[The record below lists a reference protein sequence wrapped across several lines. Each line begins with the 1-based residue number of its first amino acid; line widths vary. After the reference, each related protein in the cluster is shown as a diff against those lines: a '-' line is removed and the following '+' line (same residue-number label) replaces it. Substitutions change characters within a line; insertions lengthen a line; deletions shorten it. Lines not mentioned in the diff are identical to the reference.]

1 MTGGAS
7 PAVPAQGLL
16 DPDFVRELSLLRRRL
31 KVDVRSG
38 GGGEHVARRRGGSAE
53 FQEHRPYAPGDDL
66 RRIDWLAFARS
77 GTPVVKTFRAEEDVV
92 VRLLLDASASLDF
105 GNPRKI
111 EVSRRIA
118 AALSYLALA
127 DSERVQLLVSGT
139 PETRGLAVVGE
150 PRRGRGALHRVL
162 YDLSHIEASG
172 RTSLPAALRAVSER
186 ALRPGLLVV
195 ISDFFD
201 AGPVAEEL
209 SRLRAQ
215 GHALTLVQVL
225 SRMELAPDFEGDLG
239 LVDSETQTEVEVT
252 MDPSAIEAYLA
263 RLAGLVEELRAT
275 ARRLGGRYV
284 RVLTDEP
291 LEAPVR
297 RIVLGSRED

>member
-1 MTGGAS
+1 MTPQS
-7 PAVPAQGLL
+7 LL
-16 DPDFVRELSLLRRRL
+16 DADFVRELALLRRRL

-38 GGGEHVARRRGGSAE
+38 GAGEHVARRRGGSAE

-77 GTPVVKTFRAEEDVV
+77 GAPVVKTFRAEEDVA
-92 VRLLLDASASLDF
+92 VRILIDASASLDF
-105 GNPRKI
+105 GSPRKI

-118 AALSYLALA
+118 AAIAYLALA
-127 DSERVQLLVSGT
+127 DSERVQLLVSGNRD
-139 PETRGLAVVGE
+139 TRGLAVVGE

-162 YDLSHIEASG
+162 RELTHIEARG
-172 RTSLPAALRAVSER
+172 QTSLPAALRGVSER
-186 ALRPGLLVV
+186 GFRPGLLVV
-195 ISDFFD
+195 LSDFFD

-225 SRMELAPDFEGDLG
+225 SRMELEPDFEGDLG
-239 LVDSETQTEVEVT
+239 LVDAETQAEVEVT
-252 MDPSAIEAYLA
+252 MDPGAIEAYLA
-263 RLAGLVEELRAT
+263 RLAGLIEELRAA

-291 LEAPVR
+291 LEAPMR
-297 RIVLGSRED
+297 RIVLGSNED

>member
-1 MTGGAS
+1 MSGAS
-7 PAVPAQGLL
+7 LL
-16 DPDFVRELSLLRRRL
+16 DPAFIRELALLRRRL
-31 KVDVRSG
+31 TVEVRSG
-38 GGGEHVARRRGGSAE
+38 GSGERVARRRGGSAE

-105 GNPRKI
+105 GNPKKI
-111 EVSRRIA
+111 EVSRRLA
-118 AALSYLALA
+118 AALAYLALG
-127 DSERVQLLVSGT
+127 DSERVQLLVSGDKS
-139 PETRGLAVVGE
+139 TRGLSAVSE

-162 YDLSHIEASG
+162 HELSHIEARG
-172 RTSLPAALRAVSER
+172 EGSLAAALRAVSER

-195 ISDFFD
+195 LSDFFD
-201 AGPVAEEL
+201 PGPVAEEL

-215 GHALTLVQVL
+215 GHALALVQVL
-225 SRMELAPDFEGDLG
+225 SRMDLEPSFEGDLG
-239 LVDSETQTEVEVT
+239 LVDSETQAELEVT
-252 MDPSAIEAYLA
+252 MDAGALQAYLA
-263 RLAGLVEELRAT
+263 RVTGLLEELRAT

-291 LEAPVR
+291 LEEPLR
-297 RIVLGSRED
+297 RLVLEKWS

>member
-1 MTGGAS
+1 MTAT
-7 PAVPAQGLL
+7 GLL
-16 DPDFVRELSLLRRRL
+16 DADFVRELSLLRRRL

-38 GGGEHVARRRGGSAE
+38 GTGERVARRRGGSAE

-77 GTPVVKTFRAEEDVV
+77 GVPVVKTFRAEEDVV
-92 VRLLLDASASLDF
+92 VRLLIDASASLGF
-105 GNPRKI
+105 GNPKKI

-118 AALSYLALA
+118 AALAYLALA
-127 DSERVQLLVSGT
+127 DAERVQVLVTGNET
-139 PETRGLAVVGE
+139 TRGLAVVGE

-162 YDLSHIEASG
+162 GELSAIEAGG
-172 RTSLPAALRAVSER
+172 RGSLPLALRAVSER
-186 ALRPGLLVV
+186 SLRPGLLVV
-195 ISDFFD
+195 LSDFFD
-201 AGPVAEEL
+201 GGPVAEEL

-215 GHALTLVQVL
+215 GHGLSLVQVL
-225 SRMELAPDFEGDLG
+225 SRMELEPDFEGDLG
-239 LVDSETQTEVEVT
+239 LVDAETQNEVEVT
-252 MDPSAIEAYLA
+252 MDASAVEAYLA

-275 ARRLGGRYV
+275 ARRLRGRYV

-297 RIVLGSRED
+297 RIVLGSSD

>member
-1 MTGGAS
+1 MS
-7 PAVPAQGLL
+7 QGLL
-16 DPDFVRELSLLRRRL
+16 DADFVRELSLLRRRL

-38 GGGEHVARRRGGSAE
+38 GTGEHVARRRGGSAE

-77 GTPVVKTFRAEEDVV
+77 GVPVVKTFRAEEDVV
-92 VRLLLDASASLDF
+92 VRVLIDASASLDF

-111 EVSRRIA
+111 EVCRRIA
-118 AALSYLALA
+118 AALAYLALT
-127 DSERVQLLVSGT
+127 DSERVQVLVSGGGS
-139 PETRGLAVVGE
+139 TRGLAAVGE
-150 PRRGRGALHRVL
+150 PMRGRGALHRVL
-162 YDLSHIEASG
+162 SELSRIEAKG
-172 RTSLPAALRAVSER
+172 VGSLTAALRGVSER

-195 ISDFFD
+195 LSDFFD
-201 AGPVAEEL
+201 AGPMAEEL

-215 GHALTLVQVL
+215 GHALALVQVL
-225 SRMELAPDFEGDLG
+225 SRMELEPELEGDLG
-239 LVDSETQTEVEVT
+239 LVDAETELELSVT
-252 MDPSAIEAYLA
+252 MDAAAIEAYLA

-284 RVLTDEP
+284 RAVTDEP

-297 RIVLGSRED
+297 RLVLGGSD

>member
-1 MTGGAS
+1 MTA
-7 PAVPAQGLL
+7 AGLL
-16 DPDFVRELSLLRRRL
+16 DADFVRELSLLRRRL

-38 GGGEHVARRRGGSAE
+38 GSGERMARRRGGSAE

-77 GTPVVKTFRAEEDVV
+77 GVPVVKTFRAEEDVV
-92 VRLLLDASASLDF
+92 VRLLIDASASLSF
-105 GNPRKI
+105 GNPKKI

-118 AALSYLALA
+118 AALAYLALA
-127 DSERVQLLVSGT
+127 DAERVQVLVSGS
-139 PETRGLAVVGE
+139 EMTRGLAVVGE

-162 YDLSHIEASG
+162 GELSHIEAGG
-172 RTSLPAALRAVSER
+172 RGSLPLALRAVSDR
-186 ALRPGLLVV
+186 SLRPGLLVV
-195 ISDFFD
+195 LSDFFD
-201 AGPVAEEL
+201 GGPVAEEL

-215 GHALTLVQVL
+215 GHALSLVQVL
-225 SRMELAPDFEGDLG
+225 SRMELEPDFEGDLG
-239 LVDSETQTEVEVT
+239 LVDAETQNEVEVT
-252 MDPSAIEAYLA
+252 MDASAIEAYLA

-275 ARRLGGRYV
+275 ARRLSGRYV

-297 RIVLGSRED
+297 RIVLGSSD

>member
-1 MTGGAS
+1 MS
-7 PAVPAQGLL
+7 PQSLL
-16 DPDFVRELSLLRRRL
+16 DADFVRELSLLRRRL

-38 GGGEHVARRRGGSAE
+38 GTGEHVARRRGGSAE

-77 GTPVVKTFRAEEDVV
+77 GAPVVKTFRAEEDVA
-92 VRLLLDASASLDF
+92 VRILIDASASLGF
-105 GNPRKI
+105 GNPQKM

-118 AALSYLALA
+118 AAIAYLALA
-127 DSERVQLLVSGT
+127 DSERVQLLVSGNAD
-139 PETRGLAVVGE
+139 TRGLAVVGE
-150 PRRGRGALHRVL
+150 PRRGRGALHQVL
-162 YDLSHIEASG
+162 RELLHIEARG
-172 RTSLPAALRAVSER
+172 RTSLPAALRGVSER

-195 ISDFFD
+195 LSDFFD

-225 SRMELAPDFEGDLG
+225 SRMELEPDFEGDLG
-239 LVDSETQTEVEVT
+239 LVDAETQTEVEVT
-252 MDPSAIEAYLA
+252 MDPDAIEAYLA

-291 LEAPVR
+291 LEAPMR
-297 RIVLGSRED
+297 RIVLGSSED

>member
-1 MTGGAS
+1 MTGQGAS
-7 PAVPAQGLL
+7 SSSGLL
-16 DPDFVRELSLLRRRL
+16 DPEFVRELSLLRRRL
-31 KVDVRSG
+31 RVDVRSG
-38 GGGEHVARRRGGSAE
+38 GPGDHVARRRGGNAE

-77 GTPVVKTFRAEEDVV
+77 GAPVVKTFRMEEDVV
-92 VRLLLDASASLDF
+92 VRLLLDSSASLDF

-118 AALSYLALA
+118 AAMAYLALE
-127 DSERVQLLVSGT
+127 DSERVQLLISGSR
-139 PETRGLAVVGE
+139 ETRGLASVSE

-162 YDLSHIEASG
+162 SELSHIEARG
-172 RTSLPAALRAVSER
+172 QGSLAAALRGVSER

-195 ISDFFD
+195 LSDFFD
-201 AGPVAEEL
+201 PGPVAEEL

-225 SRMELAPDFEGDLG
+225 SRMELEPDFEGDLG
-239 LVDSETQTEVEVT
+239 LVDSETQAEVEVT
-252 MDPSAIEAYLA
+252 MDASAVEAYLA
-263 RLAGLVEELRAT
+263 RLTGLIEELRAT

-297 RIVLGSRED
+297 RIVLGGGED

>member
-1 MTGGAS
+1 MNPPS
-7 PAVPAQGLL
+7 LL
-16 DPDFVRELSLLRRRL
+16 DADFVRELSLLRRRL

-38 GGGEHVARRRGGSAE
+38 GTGEHLARRRGGSAE

-77 GTPVVKTFRAEEDVV
+77 GAPVVKTFRAEEDVA
-92 VRLLLDASASLDF
+92 VRILIDASASLGF
-105 GNPRKI
+105 GNPQKM

-118 AALSYLALA
+118 AAIAYLALA
-127 DSERVQLLVSGT
+127 DSERVQLLVSGNAD
-139 PETRGLAVVGE
+139 TRGLAVVGE
-150 PRRGRGALHRVL
+150 PRRGRGALHQVL
-162 YDLSHIEASG
+162 RELLHIEARG
-172 RTSLPAALRAVSER
+172 RTSLPAALRGVSER

-195 ISDFFD
+195 LSDFFD

-225 SRMELAPDFEGDLG
+225 SRMELEPDFEGDLG
-239 LVDSETQTEVEVT
+239 LVDAETQTEVEVT
-252 MDPSAIEAYLA
+252 MDPDAIEAYLA
-263 RLAGLVEELRAT
+263 RLAGLIEELRAT

-291 LEAPVR
+291 LEAPMR
-297 RIVLGSRED
+297 RIVLGSSED